1 MREEIVEDVK
11 NFYEQ
16 YLYLKDIYLAS
27 MDSSLAEKY
36 SDSGKEFFIMATSA
50 FIDSYMMTLAR
61 MFDEDGKSMKVSEL
75 INKCKSNKDVFTN
88 PDEVFVF
95 LTDEGRKLKNDKDLS
110 NAVKVI
116 RHRRNRYLAHN
127 DKEYFSHSKPTDMA
141 MLDNDCLPSYEI
153 WFLIKWIR
161 ELLEK
166 LLEELNINSNEMKPK
181 YGRELA
187 ELLPVIEQ
195 HQTNPI

>member
-1 MREEIVEDVK
+1 MRDEIIEDVK

-16 YLYLKDIYLAS
+16 YLYLKDIYLAY

-36 SDSGKEFFIMATSA
+36 SDLGKEFFIMATSA
-50 FIDSYMMTLAR
+50 LVESYMMILAR
-61 MFDEDGKSMKVSEL
+61 MFDEDGKSIKVSEL

-95 LTDEGRKLKNDKDLS
+95 LTDEGRKLKKDKDLS
-110 NAVKVI
+110 NAVEVI

-127 DKEYFSHSKPTDMA
+127 DKEYFSHSKPTDKA
-141 MLDNDCLPSYEI
+141 IFDNDRLPSYEI
-153 WFLIKWIR
+153 WLLINWIK

-166 LLEELNINSNEMKPK
+166 ILEELKVDAGEMKPK
-181 YGRELA
+181 YSRELA
-187 ELLPVIEQ
+187 KLLPVIEQ
-195 HQTNPI
+195 HQINPI